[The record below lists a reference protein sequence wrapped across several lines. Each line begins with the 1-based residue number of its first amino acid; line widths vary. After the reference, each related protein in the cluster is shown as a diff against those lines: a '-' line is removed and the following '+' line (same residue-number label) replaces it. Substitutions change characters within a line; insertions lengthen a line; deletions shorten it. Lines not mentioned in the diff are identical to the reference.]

1 MRVQARI
8 LVSSLREVFFLSFVV
23 AVALLPPP
31 LRAASAK
38 IADAEFSKLL
48 DKAENGSLS
57 AQVQLAEM
65 YALGRTGEINYLEAA
80 RWYRKAA
87 DQGDPASQTNLGIY
101 YLTGKGVKKDD
112 AEAARWFQRAVAAGF
127 PLAQHNLGI
136 MYLKGW
142 GTEKDPQH
150 GVDLLMRAANGGLA
164 VSQFDIALQCLKGD
178 LLPKNPELSLK
189 WLRKAA
195 HQGLP
200 SANAL
205 LGIAYEK
212 GEGTKADLSKA
223 LKFYREASDQ
233 GSPIAEN
240 NLGRLYMDGRGVP
253 KDTHE
258 AMRLFRASAQQGNR
272 ESYLNMALCSI
283 KGCDSVID
291 PISAYTWYL
300 SAEATG
306 LEIPQSFHDT
316 FAKLSSQFTEPQIK
330 KAQAD
335 SQSWIAQ
342 HPAADPRSPV
352 MLAHAPGVAT
362 AVNRGT
368 ATINNN
374 EVLNPWQRTLFIQQP
389 RLPDRN
395 SVH

>member
-1 MRVQARI
+1 
-8 LVSSLREVFFLSFVV
+8 
-23 AVALLPPP
+23 
-31 LRAASAK
+31 
-38 IADAEFSKLL
+38 
-48 DKAENGSLS
+48 
-57 AQVQLAEM
+57 
-65 YALGRTGEINYLEAA
+65 
-80 RWYRKAA
+80 
-87 DQGDPASQTNLGIY
+87 
-101 YLTGKGVKKDD
+101 
-112 AEAARWFQRAVAAGF
+112 VAAGF
-127 PLAQHNLGI
+127 PLAQHDLGI
-136 MYLKGW
+136 MYLNGW

-150 GVDLLMRAANGGLA
+150 GVDLIMRAANGGLA
-164 VSQFDIALQCLKGD
+164 VSQFDIALQYLRGGVLPANPD
-178 LLPKNPELSLK
+178 LGLK
-189 WLRKAA
+189 WLKKAA

-205 LGIAYEK
+205 LGITYEK
-212 GEGTKADLSKA
+212 GDGTKADLSKA
-223 LKFYREASDQ
+223 LKFYREASDH
-233 GSPIAEN
+233 GSPIAQN
-240 NLGRLYMDGRGVP
+240 NLARLYMDGRGVP

-283 KGCDSVID
+283 KGCDSVVD
-291 PISAYTWYL
+291 PISAYAWYL

-306 LEIPQSFHDT
+306 LEIPQAFQDT
-316 FAKLSSQFTEPQIK
+316 FTKLSNQFTESQIK

-368 ATINNN
+368 LIINN
-374 EVLNPWQRTLFIQQP
+374 EVLNPWQRTLFAQQP
-389 RLPDRN
+389 RLPDQN